1 MRIYN
6 SLSRQIE
13 EFVPLKPPKVG
24 MYTCGPTIYDRKQIG
39 NFRTYVTSDLLYR
52 LLKYNGYEVAY
63 IMNFTDVGHLSGDN
77 AGDADTG
84 EDRMVK
90 AAKRERKTAWEVAT
104 MYEQMFLED
113 FDKLNLAR
121 PDKFVKATEHIPEQI
136 ELVKRLEDKGLTY
149 KISDGIYFDTVAY
162 EQKTSFIYGEL
173 SDIDQTREGTRIEPN
188 PGKKNPRDFALW
200 KFSPKSEKRDMEW
213 PFDSAQGKG
222 MGFPGWHIECSAMS
236 MKYLGEQFDL
246 HVGGQDIKSTHHPN
260 EIAQSQG
267 VTGKRFVKYWVHGG
281 LLMVDGE
288 RMATSLNN
296 NYKVPDIEEKGFHPL
311 ALRYL
316 YLTAHYHGQLN
327 FTWSALAAAQTAL
340 DKLVAVVRS
349 AKTPNSQNSKQ
360 ISKEKLKKLDQY
372 RSRFWEAASNDL
384 NFPQAL
390 AVLWEMLKSNVPDR
404 DKLDLLLDF
413 DTVLGLDLV
422 NVGGVVIPEE
432 VKQLVAQREQLRH
445 SGQFVKA
452 DEVRLQVESL
462 GFIIRDTAQG
472 PIISSFNSH
481 S

>member
-39 NFRTYVTSDLLYR
+39 NFRTYTLSDILHR
-52 LLKYNGYEVAY
+52 ILKYGGYGVTY

-90 AAKRERKTAWEVAT
+90 AAKRERKTAWEVAS

-113 FDKLNLAR
+113 FDKLNLTR

-136 ELVKRLEDKGLTY
+136 ELVKKLEDKGLAY

-162 EQKTSFIYGEL
+162 EQKTKFKYGEL
-173 SDIDQTREGTRIEPN
+173 SDIDQIREGTRIEPN

-200 KFSPKSEKRDMEW
+200 KFSPTGEKRDMEW
-213 PFDSAQGKG
+213 DSPWGK
-222 MGFPGWHIECSAMS
+222 GFPGWHIECSAMS

-267 VTGKRFVKYWVHGG
+267 VTGKQFVKYWVHGG

-288 RMATSLNN
+288 RMATSLGN
-296 NYKVPDIEEKGFHPL
+296 NYKIPDIVAKGFHPL

-316 YLTAHYHGQLN
+316 YLTAHYRGPLN
-327 FTWSALAAAQTAL
+327 FTWSSLAAAQNAY
-340 DKLVAVVRS
+340 DKLVGFMRQARS
-349 AKTPNSQNSKQ
+349 ATVSRTSL
-360 ISKEKLKKLDQY
+360 SKEKLKKIDDY
-372 RSRFWEAASNDL
+372 HRRFWEAASNDL
-384 NFPQAL
+384 NIPQGL
-390 AVLWEMLKSNVPDR
+390 AVVWEIIKSNVPDR
-404 DKLDLLLDF
+404 DKLEQLLDF
-413 DTVLGLDLV
+413 DQVLGLDLAS
-422 NVGGVVIPEE
+422 VGEVVVPEE
-432 VKQLVAQREQLRH
+432 VKQLVAQREALRK
-445 SGQFVKA
+445 SGEFVSA
-452 DEVRLQVESL
+452 DEVRLQVEHQ
-462 GFIIRDTAQG
+462 GFIIKDTAHG
-472 PIISSFNSH
+472 PRTSKK
-481 S
+481 